1 VRPIRRLAALSATAL
16 LATGLAVAIAPSAAQ
31 AHGVSMFP
39 AARTFMCYQDGL
51 QPSGNI
57 VSSNPACAAAVAATG
72 TTPLYNWFAVLR
84 SDAGGRTTGF
94 IPDGQICSG
103 GTGGPFDFTA
113 YNAART
119 DWPLTHLTSGA
130 SYQFHYSNWAAH
142 PGAFNLYITRDGW
155 SPTTPLAWADLV
167 PFGSVTNPPA
177 SGGPGALN
185 YYFWDQ
191 QLPAKTG
198 RHIIYIQWVRSDS
211 QENFFSCSDVV
222 FDGGNG
228 EVTGVG
234 SGATQPPGSTQP
246 PVTSRPPSTTPPISS
261 RPPTTTTRP
270 PTTTTQ
276 PPGNGACSA
285 SFHVTSAWSGNF
297 QGEVTVTAGSAA
309 VNGWTVNWT
318 NPSGQSLSQ
327 LWGGVLTQSGSSAS
341 VKPAA
346 WNGSIAAGGTTTFG
360 FLSTTSGTPAL
371 TGLSCTSP

>member
-1 VRPIRRLAALSATAL
+1 MSAAAL
-16 LATGLAVAIAPSAAQ
+16 LATGVAVAITPSGAQ

-51 QPSGNI
+51 TSTGEISPN
-57 VSSNPACAAAVAATG
+57 NPACAAAVAATG

-103 GTGGPFDFTA
+103 GTGGPFDFTG

-130 SYQFHYSNWAAH
+130 TYQFHYSNWAAH
-142 PGAFNLYITRDGW
+142 PGSFNMYITKDGW
-155 SPTTPLAWADLV
+155 SATTPLAWADLV
-167 PFGSVTNPPA
+167 PFASVTNPPM
-177 SGGPGALN
+177 SGPAGTLN
-185 YYFWDQ
+185 YYYWDQ

-234 SGATQPPGSTQP
+234 SGGATQPPGTTEPPASTEPPVSTEPPATTQP
-246 PVTSRPPSTTPPISS
+246 PVT
-261 RPPTTTTRP
+261 
-270 PTTTTQ
+270 TQ
-276 PPGNGACSA
+276 PPSDGACSA
-285 SFHVTSAWSGNF
+285 TFKVNSAWPGNF
-297 QGEVTVTAGSAA
+297 QGEVTVKAGTSG
-309 VNGWTVNWT
+309 VNAWTVRWT
-318 NPSGQSLSQ
+318 NPTGQSLSQ
-327 LWGGVLTQSGSSAS
+327 LWSGVLDQGGSSVS
-341 VKPAA
+341 VKNAS
-346 WNGSIAAGGTTTFG
+346 WNGSLAANDTAVFG
-360 FLSTTSGTPAL
+360 FLSTTSGTPEL
-371 TGLSCTSP
+371 TDLSCSSP

>member
-1 VRPIRRLAALSATAL
+1 LAALSATVL
-16 LATGLAVAIAPSAAQ
+16 LATGLTVAIAPSAAQ

-51 QPSGNI
+51 QPQGNI

-94 IPDGQICSG
+94 IQDGQICSG
-103 GTGGPFDFTA
+103 GTGGPFDFSA

-142 PGAFNLYITRDGW
+142 PGSFNLYITRDGW
-155 SPTTPLAWADLV
+155 IATTPLAWADLV

-177 SGGPGALN
+177 NGGPGALN
-185 YYFWDQ
+185 YYFWNQ
-191 QLPAKTG
+191 QLPAKSG

-234 SGATQPPGSTQP
+234 TSGTQPPVSTQP
-246 PVTSRPPSTTPPISS
+246 PVTSRPPTTTPPIST
-261 RPPTTTTRP
+261 RPPTTTTTRP
-270 PTTTTQ
+270 PTTTQ
-276 PPGNGACSA
+276 PPSNGACSA
-285 SFHVTSAWSGNF
+285 SFKVTSAWSGNF

-309 VNGWTVNWT
+309 INGWTVNWT

-327 LWGGVLTQSGSSAS
+327 LWGGALTQSGSSAT

-346 WNGSIAAGGTTTFG
+346 WNGSVAAGATTTFG

-371 TGLSCTSP
+371 TGLSCASP